1 MQNTV
6 TLANTVV
13 NIAPKQRPFKCSFT
27 VQQVLEESAA
37 EFSCIVRTT
46 ERSKM
51 AGRVLRCTYTLDG
64 ELIAAQ
70 TIN

>member
-13 NIAPKQRPFKCSFT
+13 NIAQKQRPFDCSFV
-27 VQQVLEESAA
+27 VQQVLEESAT

-46 ERSKM
+46 QRSKM
-51 AGRVLRCTYTLDG
+51 SGRLLRCTYTLEG

-70 TIN
+70 TFN